1 VIVST
6 EVRTPDVNMLV
17 KLITYYYLST
27 HSTFHPRGLNNHS
40 LINGRSRLVFSES
53 HCSDGFIQPVS
64 NPECLDRQ
72 QARRRIKSLDST
84 YVERIF
90 TRTKLS
96 DQNQWDGSTI
106 DEQLKPSRQ
115 LTKLE
120 FPVKDELVKHA
131 LAFSFAMTFCGG
143 FLGPF
148 LDHFHSE
155 FGVLSYDTPIK
166 LSLWSE
172 DHDRP
177 ALITAWWVPE
187 LFGLAG
193 FIIGWLTIFLE
204 YSLSTRVADSLL
216 SKHNQKVVNS
226 PTFPQ
231 IFLGVSLFIFQYWLS
246 GFLYASQWDR
256 STILYVMSFIC
267 TTGFLIFNRSLVNF
281 LTGLATAIGGP
292 LIEVGLISYLPAASG
307 YHYSDLGET
316 GFFPLWIV
324 PSTCSVNLY
333 SSFFLLQPM

>member
-1 VIVST
+1 
-6 EVRTPDVNMLV
+6 
-17 KLITYYYLST
+17 
-27 HSTFHPRGLNNHS
+27 
-40 LINGRSRLVFSES
+40 
-53 HCSDGFIQPVS
+53 
-64 NPECLDRQ
+64 LDRQ
-72 QARRRIKSLDST
+72 QARRIKSLDLAN
-84 YVERIF
+84 VERSF
-90 TRTKLS
+90 TRRNLS
-96 DQNQWDGSTI
+96 DQSQWDGNTI
-106 DEQLKPSRQ
+106 DEQLKSSRQ
-115 LTKLE
+115 LTKPE
-120 FPVKDELVKHA
+120 FLVKDELVKHA
-131 LAFSFAMTFCGG
+131 LAFSFAMAFCGG
-143 FLGPF
+143 CLGPF

-155 FGVLSYDTPIK
+155 FGVLSYETPIK

-172 DHDRP
+172 DLHRP

-216 SKHNQKVVNS
+216 SKHNQQVVNS
-226 PTFPQ
+226 PSFPQ
-231 IFLGVSLFIFQYWLS
+231 IFMGISLFIFQYWLS

-267 TTGFLIFNRSLVNF
+267 TTGFLIFNKSLVNF

-292 LIEVGLISYLPAASG
+292 FIEVGLISYLPAANG

-324 PSTCSVNLY
+324 PSTCSINLY
-333 SSFFLLQPM
+333 SSFFFFCCSLCSISMCYILNCFIFFCFLSDLLSLLLVYFLGGVVNANLARGLWCALREPLVRN